1 MLEPFNVLRMQC
13 VEERVDR
20 KCVKTVQV
28 ENIKD
33 ASDTM
38 FDNGLNEGNN
48 KIVSNCLAWEKDPL
62 ETAQFVFVN
71 VKQNY

>member
-28 ENIKD
+28 ENIKE
-33 ASDTM
+33 ASDTIL
-38 FDNGLNEGNN
+38 DNGLNEGRE
-48 KIVSNCLAWEKDPL
+48 IVSKCLAWEKDTL
-62 ETAQFVFVN
+62 ETAQFVFVD